1 MAGARRARAAAAAGV
16 RCAPVDGAN
25 VGFRRGVNGRCGTRV
40 RATSEGSG
48 AARPAPLA
56 VRVLPPVRGS
66 LPPAR
71 REGEGGRLLRGSE
84 AGAGPCLA
92 SRRGPG
98 GRASSGGGEG
108 GGGQDAPALQ
118 RGRALPA
125 AGVCPSPRGQL
136 GGRYK
141 ITNKGRIS
149 FSSRCVS
156 GLGLGV
162 IVETGGWMV

>member
-1 MAGARRARAAAAAGV
+1 MRNPRSGHLGGERGRSARPAGSARPPAGARVSAR
-16 RCAPVDGAN
+16 
-25 VGFRRGVNGRCGTRV
+25 
-40 RATSEGSG
+40 
-48 AARPAPLA
+48 RP
-56 VRVLPPVRGS
+56 GE
-66 LPPAR
+66 
-71 REGEGGRLLRGSE
+71 REGEGGRPLRGSE
-84 AGAGPCLA
+84 AGAGPCLV

-98 GRASSGGGEG
+98 GRASSGGMRG
-108 GGGQDAPALQ
+108 GGGQDAPGRQ

-156 GLGLGV
+156 GLGLCV
-162 IVETGGWMV
+162 IVETGGGERGDGMRGAVKWETAQETNRA